1 MVGITTPNW
10 VLNERLIKF
19 MFGLGYLEIALIVL
33 LLIVFFGGYRT
44 GRGLGK
50 TYGAYQKVNG
60 FRQILKNPLSFFS
73 KDK

>member
-1 MVGITTPNW
+1 MAEIMTLNLG
-10 VLNERLIKF
+10 LNEHLLKF

-33 LLIVFFGGYRT
+33 LLIILFGGHRT

-50 TYGAYQKVNG
+50 TYGAYQKVNN
-60 FRQILKNPLSFFS
+60 FRQILRNPLGFFW